1 MTRADELRRLAGE
14 LADESASGLTFM
26 EVCGTHTMAIARY
39 GLRELLPDGVRLVS
53 GPGCPVCVTAM
64 ADLDRAVALAGLP
77 QVTLATFGDL
87 VRVPASR
94 TTLAAERA
102 AGSDVRVVYSPRDA
116 VEIAASE
123 PGREVVFAGIGFET
137 TAPTTAAA
145 LLEARQRGLTNF
157 SLLSMHKT
165 MPLPLKALLDLG
177 ETPISGFLLPG
188 HVSVITGTACFEFL
202 ARDYGVAGVVAGFE
216 PHDVLEALLM
226 LVRQREPAVAIQYT
240 RAVRPEGNPVA
251 LRLLDQVFEPCDADW
266 RGLGVIPGSGL
277 AIREE
282 FAALDA
288 TLRFDVDPGPTLEPP
303 GCRCGEVLRGL
314 TDPAAC
320 ALFGGR
326 CTPED
331 PVGACMVSSEGACA
345 AYFNYGRFLSAE
357 QLASAGSAAPEK
369 ALKGA
374 LHG

>member
-1 MTRADELRRLAGE
+1 MTRADDLRALAGE
-14 LADESASGLTFM
+14 LAAEARPGLTYM
-26 EVCGTHTMAIARY
+26 EVCGTHTMAIARF
-39 GLRELLPDGVRLVS
+39 GLRDLLPDGMRLVS

-64 ADLDRAVALAGLP
+64 ADLDLAVALSRLP
-77 QVTLATFGDL
+77 GVTLVTFGDL

-102 AGSDVRVVYSPRDA
+102 AGADVRVVYSPLDA

-123 PGREVVFAGIGFET
+123 PEREVVFAGIGFET

-145 LLEARQRGLTNF
+145 LLEARERGLTNF
-157 SLLSMHKT
+157 SLLSLHKT
-165 MPLPLKALLDLG
+165 MPLPLRALLDLG
-177 ETPISGFLLPG
+177 ETPVSGFLLPG
-188 HVSVITGTACFEFL
+188 HVSVITGTACYEFL

-226 LVRQREPAVAIQYT
+226 LVRQREPAIDIEYT
-240 RAVRPEGNPVA
+240 RAVQPEGNVVA
-251 LRLLDQVFEPCDADW
+251 QRLLEQVFAPSDADW

-282 FAALDA
+282 YAAFDA
-288 TLRFDVDPGPTLEPP
+288 ARRYDVDPGPPLEPA
-303 GCRCGEVLRGL
+303 GCRCGEVLRGV
-314 TDPAAC
+314 TDPADC
-320 ALFGGR
+320 ALFGVR

-345 AYFNYGRFLSAE
+345 ARYRFR
-357 QLASAGSAAPEK
+357 GIDD
-369 ALKGA
+369 
-374 LHG
+374 